1 MPLGPHGY
9 NKATN
14 IWPIID
20 FGHGY
25 NIIET
30 HIRKWRYIKNLSIEL
45 VVATHVSPPCESLH
59 GYFFSTMI
67 PIDIW
72 RNKCPMKYGNVWPI
86 LFIL

>member
-9 NKATN
+9 NKATD

-30 HIRKWRYIKNLSIEL
+30 HIRKWRYIKILSIEL
-45 VVATHVSPPCESLH
+45 VVATHISPPCENLH

-67 PIDIW
+67 PIDHEGINALW
-72 RNKCPMKYGNVWPI
+72 SMEMFG
-86 LFIL
+86 L